1 MIFNQF
7 DWSEVKEPATPQ
19 EIKQAEEELQVK
31 LPEDF
36 LDEAIPYFG
45 AYLQQ
50 NVTWDGLSFSQ
61 LLTIPSKQAPYIAT
75 FKVAK
80 DNYVKQGRMPKEL
93 VPFALTPGGDYF
105 CFDYVEG
112 PENPT
117 VVYWSHDGSDSIENL
132 MEDDGLTEEEA
143 VAHLREHS
151 TSYLAETFTEFAKD
165 LMLSEE
171 YEALEK
177 AEAEARRKAEAERK
191 AAYAALLRTSE
202 PGFEK
207 LLPEEPVEYEDGHP
221 VFEGNNL
228 YFTATLPE
236 ELYLG
241 ESDVQLEE
249 CFRQLNEAL
258 ETGAL
263 SASRFTPMQLQDL
276 AAGAP
281 KLKGLVWHH
290 HKEPGKMQ
298 LVNAYAH
305 LVVHTGGRSTWAHD
319 PDPTKY
325 RVDRSDI
332 EQTGIYRTEE
342 KDALEGLRE
351 VERQLEVRFP
361 KDFIQFFRTINGGR
375 FEHQHFLSGGIE
387 LFVGDLLSFNP
398 ASADYVLDYVK
409 RMGDRMPAPFVPFA
423 CDPFGNL
430 FGLIYKRESKNSLP
444 VGVVYWLHEGA
455 SPFKPLA
462 VRLEKSHDEVAKIV
476 FEKQTRFCAFTFTDF
491 VELLY

>member
-1 MIFNQF
+1 MIFKQF
-7 DWSEVKEPATPQ
+7 DWSEVKESATDAEVAQ
-19 EIKQAEEELQVK
+19 IEEELQVK

-36 LDEAIPYFG
+36 LEELRPYFG
-45 AYLQQ
+45 GQTEDNL
-50 NVTWDGLSFSQ
+50 VWDGLAFSQ
-61 LLTIPSKQAPYIAT
+61 LLALADRGLYSKTPLIIRGDL
-75 FKVAK
+75 V
-80 DNYVKQGRMPKEL
+80 DEGRMPKEL
-93 VPFALTPGGDYF
+93 VPFAETAGGDFF
-105 CFDYVEG
+105 CLDYYGG

-117 VVYWSHDGSDSIENL
+117 VAYWSHEGSDSIENL

-165 LMLSEE
+165 LITYEE
-171 YEALEK
+171 YEAREK
-177 AEAEARRKAEAERK
+177 VKSEARQKAEAERK

-207 LLPEEPVEYEDGHP
+207 LLPERVEYEDGYP

-263 SASRFTPMQLQDL
+263 SASRFTSMQLQDL

-290 HKEPGKMQ
+290 HEEPGKMQ

-305 LVVHTGGRSTWAHD
+305 LVRHIGGRSTWAYD

-325 RVDRSDI
+325 RVNRSDM

-430 FGLIYKRESKNSLP
+430 FGLIYTRESKNSLP

-462 VRLEKSHDEVAKIV
+462 LRLEKSHDEVAKIV

>member
-1 MIFNQF
+1 M
-7 DWSEVKEPATPQ
+7 
-19 EIKQAEEELQVK
+19 K
-31 LPEDF
+31 LPLDF
-36 LDEAIPYFG
+36 LEEATPYFG
-45 AYLQQ
+45 AYLDEDISWQ
-50 NVTWDGLSFSQ
+50 GLSFGQ
-61 LLTIPSKQAPYIAT
+61 LLTITLNNFALDTLSTAKET
-75 FKVAK
+75 FVE
-80 DNYVKQGRMPKEL
+80 QGRMPEEL
-93 VPFALTPGGDYF
+93 VPFAATPGGDYF
-105 CFDYVEG
+105 CFDYVDG

-117 VVYWSHDGSDSIENL
+117 VAHWTHDGSDSIENL

-151 TSYLAETFTEFAKD
+151 TSYLAANFTEFAKD
-165 LMLSEE
+165 LISYEE

-177 AEAEARRKAEAERK
+177 AESEARQKAEAERK

-207 LLPEEPVEYEDGHP
+207 LLPERVEYEDGYP

-249 CFRQLNEAL
+249 CFRQLKEAL

-290 HKEPGKMQ
+290 HEEPGKMQ

-305 LVVHTGGRSTWAHD
+305 LVRHIGGRSTWAYD

-430 FGLIYKRESKNSLP
+430 FGLIYTRESKNTLP

-462 VRLEKSHDEVAKIV
+462 VRLGKSHDEVAKIV
-476 FEKQTRFCAFTFTDF
+476 FEKQTRFCAFTFNDF